1 MKKQYGL
8 IVNGVK
14 QGWCHTH
21 PSTVPVATFKVQD
34 AIMEQAAE
42 KGLDKLPRIV
52 QEYIARKSKLYS

>member
-1 MKKQYGL
+1 MKKQYGI

-34 AIMEQAAE
+34 ALIQQAAE
-42 KGLDKLPRIV
+42 KGLNSLPRIV
-52 QEYIARKSKLYS
+52 QEYIAKKSKQYS